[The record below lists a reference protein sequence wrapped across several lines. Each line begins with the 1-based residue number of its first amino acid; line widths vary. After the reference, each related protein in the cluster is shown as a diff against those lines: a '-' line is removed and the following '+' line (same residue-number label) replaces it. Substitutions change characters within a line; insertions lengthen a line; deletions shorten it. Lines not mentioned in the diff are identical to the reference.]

1 MRSARA
7 DAWLTVEGW
16 PAGFKP
22 APTGL
27 TTPDASD
34 YTTATTNRDDSTRGR
49 PDSNRR
55 PLA

>member
-16 PAGFKP
+16 PAGFEP